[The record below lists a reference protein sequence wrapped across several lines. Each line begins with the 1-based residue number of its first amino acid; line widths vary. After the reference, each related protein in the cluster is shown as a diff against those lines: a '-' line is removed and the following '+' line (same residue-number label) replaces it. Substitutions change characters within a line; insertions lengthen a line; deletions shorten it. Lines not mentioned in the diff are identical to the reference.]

1 MIGLLLI
8 THGQLAEDILKAA
21 ESIAGP
27 VEMVECVTVDVIK
40 DSEQLIGMIEKKI
53 GSLDHGKGVLVLTDM
68 LGGTPSNVAM
78 SFLQENKVEIITGI
92 NLPMLIAVAT
102 PTTLPVPIAPAK
114 EVINVSKWEIS
125 PADSVF
131 LFPKVSL
138 IPNHK

>member
-92 NLPMLIAVAT
+92 NLPMLIAVAHAREGIS
-102 PTTLPVPIAPAK
+102 LAELADKAKKAGLQSISLASELLKPAK
-114 EVINVSKWEIS
+114 K
-125 PADSVF
+125 
-131 LFPKVSL
+131 
-138 IPNHK
+138 